1 MISSFEAISV
11 TVFVN
16 LQRSFENK
24 SLVDCFVKSTFHGF
38 DNSFDCKI
46 AGTKS

>member
-16 LQRSFENK
+16 LRRSIENK
-24 SLVDCFVKSTFHGF
+24 SPGDCFVKSTFRGF
-38 DNSFDCKI
+38 DNPLL
-46 AGTKS
+46 